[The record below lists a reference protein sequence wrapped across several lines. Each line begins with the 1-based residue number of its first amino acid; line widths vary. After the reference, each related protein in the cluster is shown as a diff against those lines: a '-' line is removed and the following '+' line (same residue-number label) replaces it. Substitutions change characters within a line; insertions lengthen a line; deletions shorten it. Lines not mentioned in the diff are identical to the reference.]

1 MKSPYFGIAFCLLF
15 LICSTTPLIIY
26 ILSTSIMDTDPNEY
40 LRKHDDVK
48 LRKPPRT
55 EVHVVF

>member
-1 MKSPYFGIAFCLLF
+1 
-15 LICSTTPLIIY
+15 
-26 ILSTSIMDTDPNEY
+26 MDADPNEY